1 MGEFHKWPSGYLAP
15 NGDFYEAPYYS
26 HMSTATKI
34 VTMYELPRPRNSN
47 FDEDTLLL
55 YGFICIR
62 VSDVYK
68 RARDF
73 EGKILLI
80 SDKQQKY
87 LSNHRNEF
95 NDNQKKCILDLIS
108 DFGLLN
114 SFYMEIGECIK

>member
-26 HMSTATKI
+26 HMTTATKI
-34 VTMYELPRPRNSN
+34 VNMYELPRPRNSN

-87 LSNHRNEF
+87 LSNHWNEF

>member
-1 MGEFHKWPSGYLAP
+1 MGKYHKWPSGYLAP
-15 NGDFYEAPYYS
+15 NGYFYEAPYYS

-34 VTMYELPRPRNSN
+34 VDMCELPRHTNAN
-47 FDEDTLLL
+47 LDEDILLL

-62 VSDVYK
+62 TSDVYK
-68 RARDF
+68 RARDS

-87 LSNHRNEF
+87 LSDNWNEF

-114 SFYMEIGECIK
+114 HFYKEIGECTK

>member
-1 MGEFHKWPSGYLAP
+1 MGQYHKWPSGYLSF

-26 HMSTATKI
+26 HMATATKI
-34 VTMYELPRPRNSN
+34 VNMYELPRPRNAN
-47 FDEDTLLL
+47 LDEDTLLL
-55 YGFICIR
+55 NGFICIR
-62 VSDVYK
+62 TSDVYK
-68 RARDF
+68 RARDY

-87 LSNHRNEF
+87 FSDNWSEF

-114 SFYMEIGECIK
+114 QFYKEIGECTK

>member
-26 HMSTATKI
+26 HMATATKI
-34 VTMYELPRPRNSN
+34 VNMYELPRPRNAN
-47 FDEDTLLL
+47 LDEDTLLL

-62 VSDVYK
+62 TSDVYK

-87 LSNHRNEF
+87 LSTHWNEF
-95 NDNQKKCILDLIS
+95 NDNQKKYILDLIS

-114 SFYMEIGECIK
+114 SFYMEIGQCTK